1 MSSKI
6 ASAVLRRY
14 DPLVPGPLRRPAA
27 TQPRRA
33 FYGIAEIA
41 DALNL
46 SRQLVT
52 VWRRRRSHG
61 IPEPD
66 AELSS
71 GPIWRG
77 ETVEPWIE
85 AVRSRRDQSDSAQP
99 LDPKLALRACRR
111 MLRLAALLL
120 EHPIRVRLLSQALG
134 EIRELLPVVAA
145 SADDEL
151 GRAVRALVGPLDGVA
166 TEAGDAELPDGLR
179 DRVLAELPRV
189 SEVVQVS
196 GKFFSGTSRAD

>member
-1 MSSKI
+1 MT
-6 ASAVLRRY
+6 ATA
-14 DPLVPGPLRRPAA
+14 RRPAS

-41 DALNL
+41 DALGL

-61 IPEPD
+61 LPEPD

-77 ETVEPWIE
+77 ETVEPWIDD
-85 AVRSRRDQSDSAQP
+85 VRGQRDRSAPP
-99 LDPKLALRACRR
+99 LDTAVALRACRR

-120 EHPIRVRLLSQALG
+120 EQPPRLRLLSQALG
-134 EIRELLPVVAA
+134 ELRELLPTVAA
-145 SADDEL
+145 SSEDEL
-151 GRAVRALVGPLDGVA
+151 GRAVRALVAPV
-166 TEAGDAELPDGLR
+166 AGDTLPDSGLR
-179 DRVLAELPRV
+179 RGVLAALPMV
-189 SEVVQVS
+189 SEVIRVS
-196 GKFFSGTSRAD
+196 GESFSDTGSAD

>member
-1 MSSKI
+1 M
-6 ASAVLRRY
+6 
-14 DPLVPGPLRRPAA
+14 PGPPRRPAV
-27 TQPRRA
+27 TPHRRA

-85 AVRSRRDQSDSAQP
+85 VVRSRRDQSASAQP
-99 LDPKLALRACRR
+99 LDPELALRACRR

-120 EHPIRVRLLSQALG
+120 ERPLRVRLLAQALG
-134 EIRELLPVVAA
+134 ELRELLPGVTA

-151 GRAVRALVGPLDGVA
+151 GRAVRALVQPLDGV
-166 TEAGDAELPDGLR
+166 TDAGEAELPDGLR
-179 DRVLAELPRV
+179 DRVLAALPRV
-189 SEVVQVS
+189 SEVVRVS
-196 GKFFSGTSRAD
+196 GKFFSGSGHAD

>member
-1 MSSKI
+1 MSSEI
-6 ASAVLRRY
+6 ASAVLGRY
-14 DPLVPGPLRRPAA
+14 DLLVAGPPRRPAA
-27 TQPRRA
+27 TQSRRA

-41 DALNL
+41 EALNL

-77 ETVEPWIE
+77 ETIEPWIE
-85 AVRSRRDQSDSAQP
+85 AVRSQRDQSDSAQP
-99 LDPKLALRACRR
+99 LDPELALRACRR
-111 MLRLAALLL
+111 LLRLAALLL
-120 EHPIRVRLLSQALG
+120 EQPIRVRLLSQALG

-145 SADDEL
+145 STDDEL
-151 GRAVRALVGPLDGVA
+151 GRAVRTLVGPLEGVA
-166 TEAGDAELPDGLR
+166 TEAEDAKLLDDLR
-179 DRVLAELPRV
+179 DRVLAELSRIP
-189 SEVVQVS
+189 EVVRVS
-196 GKFFSGTSRAD
+196 GKFFSGPGRTD